1 MAKTPGSLF
10 KLFATAEVFTWA
22 LLLSGLAAKQFAGA
36 PAWVVTVVGSIHGA
50 VFLGYGVVAAL
61 VGVNQ
66 RWSLGRIALAVLLAI
81 VPFATLPF
89 DRALDRKQALLGQWR
104 REHSGHARDDHWFDR
119 LYRWFIVR
127 PFLLVTTLI
136 IVIVFIFAVLLM
148 VGPPGGS
155 PTGE

>member
-1 MAKTPGSLF
+1 M
-10 KLFATAEVFTWA
+10 
-22 LLLSGLAAKQFAGA
+22 
-36 PAWVVTVVGSIHGA
+36 VGSIHGA

-66 RWSLGRIALAVLLAI
+66 RWSLGRIALAVLLAV

-89 DRALDRKQALLGQWR
+89 DRALDRKQALVGQWR

-127 PFLLVTTLI
+127 PLLLVTTLI
-136 IVIVFIFAVLLM
+136 IVIVFIFTVLLM